1 MKKSIRFR
9 LILFF
14 AIILCIFGMS
24 NIWAIFNF
32 NTLSRSIDSIME
44 SNYRSIESAQNMM
57 VAIERQD
64 SAILGYM
71 FSENEETISSFYDNQ
86 KIFLNWLTRAEDN
99 ITENGE
105 TDVIEAI
112 NRSYDQYINLY
123 ANFIALGPQKNSNE
137 MNDYY
142 YNQLFTAFE
151 STKESCR
158 ELLNLNQASMLERK
172 NSAQKIAQKATI
184 STAIVSTIAL
194 LLGILIVTILSNRI
208 VNPIKKL
215 IDKIK
220 EISDGHYNQQ
230 IEIEGQDEISQLA
243 LEFNTMAKRLVD
255 YDKLNISRLLEEKNK
270 SEAIVS
276 SIGDGIIVVDQDNRI
291 TLVNQKAEMIFG
303 IHEKDVLKRH
313 LLEAVNNET
322 LFSLFKKMNDAPYER
337 QRKKNAEIAVET
349 QKDLSYYNVNVR
361 PVQTSENRH
370 FGVVALIQDITKIK
384 EVDRLKSDFISTVSH
399 EFRTP
404 LTSIT
409 MGVGLLLEQIPGTL
423 TAKQKELVEAIKE
436 DSERLNKLVGEL
448 LDLSKLESGK
458 MQMDFQ
464 SHQLK
469 ETINYSME
477 VFKIQFEE
485 INADLVSNLP
495 KKMKLSKMDL
505 NKIAW
510 VLTNLIGNALRYL
523 PKDGTGKVE
532 VGAKEL
538 YGKTLV
544 WVKDNGAGIND
555 SIKAHIF
562 DKFIQG
568 KEKAGGAGLGL
579 AICQEIIKAH
589 GGDIWVESEVDKGT
603 TFFFTVPM
611 IQKEGDI

>member
-158 ELLNLNQASMLERK
+158 ELLNLNQTSMLERK

-370 FGVVALIQDITKIK
+370 LGVVALIQDITKIK

-603 TFFFTVPM
+603 TFYFTVPM